1 MTVTPGRLI
10 RRTINSIHYRLIRP
24 LTGRDATN
32 WASKTDFRKTH
43 NQQFRIL
50 RNAYSLDEAAKQAV
64 GGDFEAIG
72 LVLRETLVHHGL
84 GKHAYLID
92 VGCGSGRLANP
103 LSEFL
108 EGKYLGID
116 VVPDLLSYARNLVQR
131 PDWRFEIAKGLTIP
145 EQDQQADMVCFFS
158 VFTHLLHEE
167 SYVYLREARRV
178 LRPGGKIVL
187 SFLDFRME
195 GHWSI
200 FERNIQDNRRNI
212 TRFLVISKEFPH
224 RTGNDK
230 TSIIFSIKH
239 EPGSLFRIIKNF
251 NDFNINLTKIE
262 SRPTKSTTWE
272 YNFYVDFE
280 GHSNN
285 PQISKMLEKIKGETS
300 FMKILGSY
308 PSAKLN

>member
-1 MTVTPGRLI
+1 MTVTPGSLI
-10 RRTINSIHYRLIRP
+10 RRTINSINYRLIRP

-72 LVLRETLVHHGL
+72 LLLRETLVHHGL

-167 SYVYLREARRV
+167 SYRYLREARRV

-200 FERNIQDNRRNI
+200 FESSIQDIGIGSKPMNVFISPDMLRLWARHLDLEVETIKDGDEPYVPLSKPI
-212 TRFLVISKEFPH
+212 TFENGIIVKDYAAFGQSVCVMV
-224 RTGNDK
+224 RT
-230 TSIIFSIKH
+230 
-239 EPGSLFRIIKNF
+239 
-251 NDFNINLTKIE
+251 
-262 SRPTKSTTWE
+262 
-272 YNFYVDFE
+272 
-280 GHSNN
+280 
-285 PQISKMLEKIKGETS
+285 
-300 FMKILGSY
+300 
-308 PSAKLN
+308 